1 MIEGEVDSI
10 KNAVYRIY
18 LFIHV
23 TILFGEVDYT
33 TQVQPIFYNHCLDCH
48 VAVNGSGAL
57 ELDSYEYLMQGD
69 SNNGPVVIPFNPDS
83 SLLYRVL
90 LPMPVIVPNEP
101 ICCQMPKNAEPLSL
115 EQQTIIY
122 NWINEGAI
130 GPTVS
135 IQEYALKQPTV
146 LRVYPN
152 PFNNRV
158 EISYKVIESGPVNVS
173 IFDIVGKQVKAIA
186 RVEHNIG
193 WHSVFWDGTD
203 NAGRTVSGG
212 IYLIRLQS
220 LERLEIIEKILYIK

>member
-10 KNAVYRIY
+10 KNVVYRIY

-158 EISYKVIESGPVNVS
+158 EISYKMIESGPVNVS
-173 IFDIVGKQVKAIA
+173 IFDIVGKQVKTIA

-193 WHSVFWDGTD
+193 WRSVFWDGTD

-220 LERLEIIEKILYIK
+220 IERLEIIEKILYIK

>member
-1 MIEGEVDSI
+1 MIEGEVVSL
-10 KNAVYRIY
+10 KNAVYRVY

-23 TILFGEVDYT
+23 TILFGQVDYT

-69 SNNGPVVIPFNPDS
+69 SNNGPVVFPFNPDS

-101 ICCQMPKNAEPLSL
+101 ICCQMPKNAEQLSL

-135 IQEYALKQPTV
+135 IQEEALKQSPV

-152 PFNNRV
+152 PFNNRI
-158 EISYKVIESGPVNVS
+158 EISYKVMEPGPVNVS
-173 IFDIVGKQVKAIA
+173 IFDILGKQVRTIA
-186 RVEHNIG
+186 RVDHNIG
-193 WHSVFWDGTD
+193 WNSGFWDGKD
-203 NAGRTVSGG
+203 NADRAVSGG
-212 IYLIRLQS
+212 IYIIRLQS
-220 LERLEIIEKILYIK
+220 LERLETIEKILYIK